1 MHQTIGDAVGRHIH
15 AKEMELVK
23 QIWTTKSIRGV
34 AGHTANHEHEQY
46 DWSETENPKLREY
59 MEKLTEP
66 GATKM
71 WDGWFTVHW
80 IPIIMDM
87 ASRQNHNAKRA
98 NTYNIAVKAAEKI
111 RNVIK
116 QGLYEMWK
124 VRNDIKHEE
133 HAKHKWTMV
142 EIKDILRNL
151 RKTNTTE
158 RHSAE
163 EILAW
168 RKRKIDSWA
177 KRRMKDIEKGTKKQQ
192 EDKAALQRFNEK
204 WKLFKPQHQDQEK
217 EDERE
222 TEDNGNHETRSDDL
236 DQSDES
242 KERIEEGSG
251 VTRVTDTESSQ
262 STRDDTITTEEE
274 QEQADDGQNNTYTK
288 NNVGRERVKRNQREP
303 SEEHRKSGKRKE
315 REQARLKESDSEVKR
330 KPRKKTRQ
338 NTIEQYMNMNG
349 GGKRKRE
356 QAAHCDANNKDKSDI
371 DDERETRRPKRTE
384 PRLTEVTVR
393 KGIG

>member
-1 MHQTIGDAVGRHIH
+1 M
-15 AKEMELVK
+15 
-23 QIWTTKSIRGV
+23 
-34 AGHTANHEHEQY
+34 
-46 DWSETENPKLREY
+46 
-59 MEKLTEP
+59 
-66 GATKM
+66 
-71 WDGWFTVHW
+71 
-80 IPIIMDM
+80 
-87 ASRQNHNAKRA
+87 
-98 NTYNIAVKAAEKI
+98 
-111 RNVIK
+111 
-116 QGLYEMWK
+116 
-124 VRNDIKHEE
+124 
-133 HAKHKWTMV
+133 
-142 EIKDILRNL
+142 
-151 RKTNTTE
+151 
-158 RHSAE
+158 
-163 EILAW
+163 AW

-217 EDERE
+217 DDERE

-242 KERIEEGSG
+242 KERIEDGSG
-251 VTRVTDTESSQ
+251 VTRVTDTETSQ
-262 STRDDTITTEEE
+262 STKDDTITTEEE

-303 SEEHRKSGKRKE
+303 NEEHRKSGKRKE

-330 KPRKKTRQ
+330 KPRKKARQ

-384 PRLTEVTVR
+384 PRLTQVTVR